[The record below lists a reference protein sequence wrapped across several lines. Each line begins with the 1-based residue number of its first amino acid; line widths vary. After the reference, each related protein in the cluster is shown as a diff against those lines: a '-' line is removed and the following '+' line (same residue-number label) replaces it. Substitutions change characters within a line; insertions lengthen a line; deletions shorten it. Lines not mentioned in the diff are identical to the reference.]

1 LVKSIFN
8 KIKYYFEKQKLFNRV
23 TLEQSNFAI
32 LDTETTGLRVSK
44 GDKVVSVAS
53 IKISEFK
60 IREDVIL
67 DELVNPQIKI
77 PEQSTMIHNI
87 KDEDVKDKPTLI
99 EIEDKI
105 LKFIKKSVL
114 VGHNIDF
121 DIKFLKNNAKNTNL
135 ANRMKV
141 IQPIDTIHLT
151 AGLFPD
157 LKNYELTSLCEHF
170 NIKADDQVRHS
181 ALGDCWLTARLFL
194 FLLNKAKNLGIT
206 NITGLIK
213 LCDRGLN
220 LHHIIKNAKNI
231 H

>member
-1 LVKSIFN
+1 VKSIFN

-44 GDKVVSVAS
+44 GDKVISVAS

>member
-1 LVKSIFN
+1 MKSIFN
-8 KIKYYFEKQKLFNRV
+8 KINYYVEKQKLFNRV

-194 FLLNKAKNLGIT
+194 FLLNKAKDLGIT

>member
-1 LVKSIFN
+1 MKSIFN

-44 GDKVVSVAS
+44 GDKVISVAS

>member
-1 LVKSIFN
+1 MKSIFN

-60 IREDVIL
+60 IREDIIL

-77 PEQSTMIHNI
+77 PEQSTRIHNI

-135 ANRMKV
+135 ANRMEV

-194 FLLNKAKNLGIT
+194 FLLKKAKNLGIT
-206 NITGLIK
+206 NIAGLIK
-213 LCDRGLN
+213 LCNRGLN
-220 LHHIIKNAKNI
+220 LHHIVKNI

>member
-1 LVKSIFN
+1 MKSIFN

-77 PEQSTMIHNI
+77 PEQSTRIHNI
-87 KDEDVKDKPTLI
+87 KDEDVKNKPTLI
-99 EIEDKI
+99 EIENKI

-121 DIKFLKNNAKNTNL
+121 DIKFLKNNAKNSNL

>member
-1 LVKSIFN
+1 MKSIFN

-121 DIKFLKNNAKNTNL
+121 DIKFLKNNAKNSNL

-194 FLLNKAKNLGIT
+194 FLLNKAKDLGIT

>member
-1 LVKSIFN
+1 MKSIFN

-60 IREDVIL
+60 IREDMIL

-213 LCDRGLN
+213 LCERGLN

>member
-1 LVKSIFN
+1 MKSIFN

-44 GDKVVSVAS
+44 GDKVISVAS

-170 NIKADDQVRHS
+170 NIKTDDQVRHS

>member
-1 LVKSIFN
+1 MKSIFN

-67 DELVNPQIKI
+67 DEFVNPQIKI

-213 LCDRGLN
+213 LCERGLN

>member
-1 LVKSIFN
+1 MKSIFN

-60 IREDVIL
+60 IREDMIL

-77 PEQSTMIHNI
+77 PEQSTRIHNI

-121 DIKFLKNNAKNTNL
+121 DIKFLKNNAKNSNL

-206 NITGLIK
+206 NIAGLIK
-213 LCDRGLN
+213 LCNRGLN
-220 LHHIIKNAKNI
+220 LHHIVKNI

>member
-1 LVKSIFN
+1 MKSIFN

-135 ANRMKV
+135 ANRMKI

-213 LCDRGLN
+213 LCERGLN

>member
-1 LVKSIFN
+1 MKSIFN

>member
-1 LVKSIFN
+1 M
-8 KIKYYFEKQKLFNRV
+8 FNRV

-77 PEQSTMIHNI
+77 PEQSTRIHNI

-194 FLLNKAKNLGIT
+194 FLLNKAKDLGIT

>member
-1 LVKSIFN
+1 MKSIFN

-44 GDKVVSVAS
+44 GDKVISVAS

-77 PEQSTMIHNI
+77 PEQSTRIHNI

>member
-1 LVKSIFN
+1 MKSIFN

-44 GDKVVSVAS
+44 GDKVISVAS

-194 FLLNKAKNLGIT
+194 FLLNKAKDLGIT

>member
-1 LVKSIFN
+1 MKSIFN

-60 IREDVIL
+60 IREDIIL

-77 PEQSTMIHNI
+77 PEQSTRIHNI

>member
-1 LVKSIFN
+1 VKSIFN

-77 PEQSTMIHNI
+77 PEQSTRIHNI

>member
-1 LVKSIFN
+1 MKSIFN

-60 IREDVIL
+60 IREDMIL

-194 FLLNKAKNLGIT
+194 FLLNKAKDLGIT

>member
-1 LVKSIFN
+1 MKSIFN

-213 LCDRGLN
+213 LCERGLN

>member
-1 LVKSIFN
+1 MKSIFN

-194 FLLNKAKNLGIT
+194 FLLNKAKDLGIT

>member
-1 LVKSIFN
+1 VKSIFN

>member
-1 LVKSIFN
+1 MKSIFN
-8 KIKYYFEKQKLFNRV
+8 KIKYYFEKQKLFNQV

>member
-1 LVKSIFN
+1 MKSIFN

-121 DIKFLKNNAKNTNL
+121 DIKFLKNNAKNSNL

>member
-1 LVKSIFN
+1 MKSIFN

-53 IKISEFK
+53 IKISKFK

-77 PEQSTMIHNI
+77 PEQSTRIHNI

-194 FLLNKAKNLGIT
+194 FLLNKAKDLGIT

>member
-1 LVKSIFN
+1 MKSIFN
-8 KIKYYFEKQKLFNRV
+8 KIKYYFEKQKLFNQV

-77 PEQSTMIHNI
+77 PEQSTLIHNI

-121 DIKFLKNNAKNTNL
+121 DIRFLKNNAKNTNL
-135 ANRMKV
+135 ANRMEV

-170 NIKADDQVRHS
+170 NIKAGDQVRHS

-206 NITGLIK
+206 NIAGLVK
-213 LCDRGLN
+213 LCNRGLN

>member
-1 LVKSIFN
+1 MKSIFN

-77 PEQSTMIHNI
+77 PEQSTRIHNI

-194 FLLNKAKNLGIT
+194 FLLNKAKDLGIT

>member
-1 LVKSIFN
+1 MKSIFN

-77 PEQSTMIHNI
+77 PEQSTRIHNI

-213 LCDRGLN
+213 LCERGLN

>member
-1 LVKSIFN
+1 MKSIFN

-23 TLEQSNFAI
+23 TIEQSNFAI

>member
-1 LVKSIFN
+1 MKSIFN

-53 IKISEFK
+53 IKISKFK

-194 FLLNKAKNLGIT
+194 FLLNKAKDLGIT

>member
-1 LVKSIFN
+1 MKSIFN

-77 PEQSTMIHNI
+77 PEQSTRIHNI